1 MNRPLR
7 VGAAPAPSK
16 FLPKKSRWLTSR
28 RIWRGC
34 GFATAVVA
42 VIGVGTASAMFVDYL
57 ADRAVMRAAKAPKA
71 LKTPAPQPELAG
83 LTKPPAPI
91 VRQGKPAVTAT
102 AASIAKP
109 QPDDKQ
115 LALADARAA
124 KPNPLTIDPE
134 AALAQSEL
142 ADAGGPLSELS
153 SFAETDA
160 ELSAFAATDDASS
173 ADATFTAAIPSP
185 RPEAAP
191 PAAAAPE
198 ALTDDAAATKDDSA
212 TGREAK
218 VTTAV
223 NLRAGP
229 KDEAKV
235 IAVVPARETVQLI
248 NCDGW
253 CEVVFQGQRGWIYK
267 SFIRES

>member
-1 MNRPLR
+1 M
-7 VGAAPAPSK
+7 GAAHAPRK
-16 FLPKKSRWLTSR
+16 FRPQKVSGSTSG
-28 RIWRGC
+28 RIWRGV
-34 GFATAVVA
+34 GFATAVAA

-57 ADRAVMRAAKAPKA
+57 ADRAVMRAAKVPKA
-71 LKTPAPQPELAG
+71 PAAG
-83 LTKPPAPI
+83 TEVAAVVAKPI
-91 VRQGKPAVTAT
+91 VRQGRPAV
-102 AASIAKP
+102 AAAPSIVKAQP
-109 QPDDKQ
+109 QEQPDDKQ
-115 LALADARAA
+115 IALADARAA
-124 KPNPLTIDPE
+124 ATPNPLTIDPE
-134 AALAQSEL
+134 SALAQSEL

-160 ELSAFAATDDASS
+160 ELSAFAETDDNSLT
-173 ADATFTAAIPSP
+173 DATFTGTIPSP
-185 RPEAAP
+185 KPEVAAP
-191 PAAAAPE
+191 ADGSPE
-198 ALTDDAAATKDDSA
+198 VLTDDTAATKDESA

-235 IAVVPARETVQLI
+235 LAVVPARETVQLI